1 MHKIIGSNAA
11 VVIILAVIFAADF
24 FRNALTVWGW
34 GALALLAILWSFI
47 VLIRERVSWRAVP
60 LPFLLF
66 AAWAIASSSWSPYAG
81 SAGLGGFILAGSIAC
96 GIALAI
102 STPFDHLVHLMAR
115 TLRIILAG
123 SIVFEIIVA
132 LTGRPLFPVGFTPT
146 AHTPIEWAWSRGD
159 FFHFD
164 QRIQGLVGNAN
175 LLAMLAVLAL
185 LMSLARFRSGRGTRS
200 HTIADFAL
208 SAIILWHTY
217 SATVFFILIAV
228 GFAAFIIYL
237 GRHRHVAKFRAALV
251 GTITA
256 GAALVALI
264 LFNWPLVAGALGR
277 APDFTNRLGIWTDTL
292 AIWQQ
297 SPWIGFGFVGFW
309 PRWEVFFAIHQIDS
323 RNPGQAHNAWVDL
336 LLQVGAVGMVLFLL
350 AFAQIAWRLFQ
361 HAVDD
366 RDALHS
372 LPLLLIT
379 AQAVQTLTESRI
391 LVEWGIVLFA
401 IWAAFTSKQYEHA
414 ILDEDTPAVNPAD
427 DEARL
432 DTTESRTTDS

>member
-1 MHKIIGSNAA
+1 MRKIMGSNAA
-11 VVIILAVIFAADF
+11 VVTILAVIFAGDF

-34 GALALLAILWSFI
+34 GALAFLSILWSFA

-66 AAWAIASSSWSPYAG
+66 AAWAIASASWSPYAAT
-81 SAGLGGFILAGSIAC
+81 AGLGGFILAGSIAC

-102 STPFDHLVHLMAR
+102 SIRFDHLVHLMAR

-123 SIVFEIIVA
+123 SIVFEIGVA
-132 LTGRPLFPVGFTPT
+132 LTRRPLFPVGFTPT

-208 SAIILWHTY
+208 SAVILWHTY

-237 GRHRHVAKFRAALV
+237 GRHRHVARFRAALV
-251 GTITA
+251 ATVSA
-256 GAALVALI
+256 GAGLVALI
-264 LFNWPLVAGALGR
+264 LFNWPLVAGLVGR
-277 APDFTNRLGIWTDTL
+277 APDFTNRLGIWTDVL
-292 AIWQQ
+292 NIWQQ
-297 SPWIGFGFVGFW
+297 SPWLGFGFIGFW

-336 LLQVGAVGMVLFLL
+336 LLQVGAIGMILFLL
-350 AFAQIAWRLFQ
+350 ALAQIAWRLFQ

-379 AQAVQTLTESRI
+379 AQAVQTLTESRM
-391 LVEWGIVLFA
+391 LAEWGIVLLA

-414 ILDEDTPAVNPAD
+414 ILDEPSDADSPGSEAPAV
-427 DEARL
+427 
-432 DTTESRTTDS
+432 DSASAPRG